1 MRMSE
6 LDNSV
11 ILVCGGAGF
20 IGSHFVRL
28 LVNQHPK
35 TKIVIL
41 DALTYAGNLSTI
53 ADLPNDRVTFV
64 AGKIQDQTVVE
75 GTVEAHGVTHI
86 VNFAAESHNDRSI
99 LDPGSFIHT
108 DVYGVFVLCEA
119 TKKFGLKK
127 YVQVS
132 TDEVY
137 GSIDQGRFTEDSPI
151 MPNTPYS
158 AAKAGGDLQAR
169 SHQITFGTPVCVTRG
184 GNNYGSYQYPEK
196 LISFFAVRL
205 LQGKKVPLYG
215 DGSQVREWIHV
226 HDHCRGILAVLI
238 DGVPGT
244 VYNVGDENERQ
255 NKEIVRILLEETGRG
270 EDLVKR
276 IEDPRKGAHD
286 KRYSMTSER
295 TRALGWSPM
304 MDFETEVRNTV
315 RWYRDNESWWKPI
328 IALPDYQDFIK
339 SFYGRF
345 LGDDL

>member
-1 MRMSE
+1 MLE
-6 LDNSV
+6 LENAV
-11 ILVCGGAGF
+11 VMVCGGAGF

-28 LVNQHPK
+28 LIDRYSTTRV
-35 TKIVIL
+35 VIF

-53 ADLPNDRVTFV
+53 QDLLGERVTFV
-64 AGKIQDQTVVE
+64 HGKIQDSAAVN
-75 GTVEAHGVTHI
+75 GAIEANGVTHI

-119 TKKFGLKK
+119 TNKHRIQK

-158 AAKAGGDLQAR
+158 ASKAGGDLQAR
-169 SHQITFGTPVCVTRG
+169 AHHITFGTPVCVTRG
-184 GNNYGSYQYPEK
+184 GNNYGPYQYPEK

-226 HDHCRGILAVLI
+226 ADHCRGILAVLLQ
-238 DGVPGT
+238 GTPGT

-255 NKEIVRILLEETGRG
+255 NKQIVRILLEETGRG
-270 EDLVKR
+270 EELIKR

-286 KRYSMTSER
+286 KRYSMTSDR
-295 TRALGWSPM
+295 TRSLGWRPQE
-304 MDFETEVRNTV
+304 DFETQVRNTV
-315 RWYRDNESWWKPI
+315 RWYRDNESWWQPI
-328 IALPDYQDFIK
+328 IALPDYQDFVK
-339 SFYGRF
+339 AFYGRY